1 MLEATVVATLIRS
14 RWTSSFEG
22 MSRRDRQGC
31 DYDAYLPDL
40 LAGWELLLQAD
51 IVADLSD
58 AEAAIRRLNATGT
71 SHVSLEGLARFLLRA
86 ESVASSKIEGLEA
99 APRRL
104 LDAEVALAQGGDA
117 ADRIAVEVLANV
129 AAMEA
134 AVEMGSSTETLTL
147 DDLLGI
153 HRILMERSATPSI
166 AGVVRI
172 AQNWIGGSS
181 YNPCSAAFVPPPPDT
196 LDTLLNDLLAYVN
209 GDDHP
214 ALVQAAIAHA
224 QFETIHPFADGNGR
238 TGRALIHVILRR
250 RGLAPRFVPPISLVL
265 ATWASDYITG
275 LTTYRHA
282 GTPDSPDR
290 SSGAGT
296 WLRTFATAAHRSC
309 ADAESYARRIDAL
322 DARWREQLGR
332 VRANS
337 AVALLVDLLPG
348 VPVITVDSAA
358 RLIGRSEM
366 RTGEAVNRLEAAG
379 VLRQRN
385 VGRQRYR
392 VFEATDVVDL
402 FAGLERALASPTGDT
417 ATAAPTRRVPLR
429 VKRVR
434 DA

>member
-1 MLEATVVATLIRS
+1 
-14 RWTSSFEG
+14 

-31 DYDAYLPDL
+31 DYDAYLPDP
-40 LAGWELLLQAD
+40 LAGWDLALPAD
-51 IVADLSD
+51 LVADLGD
-58 AEAAIRRLNATGT
+58 AEAAIRRLNASVT

-99 APRRL
+99 GPRRL
-104 LDAEVALAQGGDA
+104 LDAEVVLAQGGDA

-134 AVEMGSSTETLTL
+134 AVELGSSTDTITL

-153 HRILMERSATPSI
+153 HRILMERSATPAI
-166 AGVVRI
+166 GGVVR
-172 AQNWIGGSS
+172 AVQNWIGGSS
-181 YNPCSAAFVPPPPDT
+181 YNPCSAAFVPPPPET
-196 LDTLLNDLLAYVN
+196 LDALLDDLLTYVN

-265 ATWASDYITG
+265 ATWAGGYISG
-275 LTTYRHA
+275 LTAYRHVGA
-282 GTPDSPDR
+282 ADLPER
-290 SSGAGT
+290 STRAGT

-309 ADAESYARRIDAL
+309 ADAESYAGEIEAL
-322 DARWREQLGR
+322 DARWRERLGR

-337 AVALLVDLLPG
+337 AVELLLDLLPG

-379 VLRQRN
+379 ILRQRN
-385 VGRQRYR
+385 IGRQRYR
-392 VFEATDVVDL
+392 VFEAADVVDL
-402 FAGLERALASPTGDT
+402 FSGLERALARPTGDT
-417 ATAAPTRRVPLR
+417 ATAAPTRRVPRR
-429 VKRVR
+429 VHP
-434 DA
+434 DGDET

>member
-1 MLEATVVATLIRS
+1 MLVRN

-22 MSRRDRQGC
+22 ISRRDRQGC
-31 DYDAYLPDL
+31 DYDAYLTDP
-40 LAGWELLLQAD
+40 LAGWDLALP
-51 IVADLSD
+51 ADLAADLGD

-71 SHVSLEGLARFLLRA
+71 SHVSLEGLARFLLRS

-99 APRRL
+99 GPRRL
-104 LDAEVALAQGGDA
+104 LDAEVVIAQGGNA
-117 ADRIAVEVLANV
+117 ADQIAVEVLANV

-134 AVEMGSSTETLTL
+134 AVELGSSTDTITLA
-147 DDLLGI
+147 DLLGI
-153 HRILMERSATPSI
+153 HRTLMERSVTPGI
-166 AGVVRI
+166 GGVVRRM
-172 AQNWIGGSS
+172 QNWIGGSS

-196 LDTLLNDLLAYVN
+196 LDALLDDLLAYVN

-265 ATWASDYITG
+265 ATWASDYIAG
-275 LTTYRHA
+275 LTAYRHLGA
-282 GTPDSPDR
+282 PDSPDR
-290 SSGAGT
+290 STGAGT

-309 ADAESYARRIDAL
+309 ADAEFYAGKIEAL

-337 AVALLVDLLPG
+337 AVELLLDLLPG
-348 VPVITVDSAA
+348 APVITVDSAA

-385 VGRQRYR
+385 IGRQRYR
-392 VFEATDVVDL
+392 VFEAADVVDL
-402 FAGLERALASPTGDT
+402 FTGLERSLASPTGNT
-417 ATAAPTRRVPLR
+417 ATAAPNRRVPR
-429 VKRVR
+429 QAKPAGSER
-434 DA
+434 

>member
-1 MLEATVVATLIRS
+1 MREITLVATLIRS

-22 MSRRDRQGC
+22 MSRRDREGC
-31 DYDAYLPDL
+31 DYDAYLPDP
-40 LAGWELLLQAD
+40 LAGWELALPAD
-51 IVADLSD
+51 LVADLND

-99 APRRL
+99 GPRRL
-104 LDAEVALAQGGDA
+104 LDAEVVLAHGGDA

-134 AVEMGSSTETLTL
+134 AVELGSSAETITL

-153 HRILMERSATPSI
+153 HRTLMERSETPGI
-166 AGVVRI
+166 GGVVRTV
-172 AQNWIGGSS
+172 QNWIGGSS
-181 YNPCSAAFVPPPPDT
+181 YDPCSAAFIPPPPES
-196 LDTLLNDLLAYVN
+196 LDTLLDDLLAYVN
-209 GDDHP
+209 GGDHP

-265 ATWASDYITG
+265 ATWASDYIAG
-275 LTTYRHA
+275 LTSYRQVGA
-282 GTPDSPDR
+282 PDSPDR
-290 SSGAGT
+290 STGAAN

-309 ADAESYARRIDAL
+309 TDAESYAGEIERL
-322 DARWREQLGR
+322 NARWREQVGR

-337 AVALLVDLLPG
+337 AVELLLDLLPG

-358 RLIGRSEM
+358 ELIGRSEM

-379 VLRQRN
+379 VVRQRN
-385 VGRQRYR
+385 VGKQRYR
-392 VFEATDVVDL
+392 VFEAADVVDL
-402 FAGLERALASPTGDT
+402 FTGLERALASPTGDT
-417 ATAAPTRRVPLR
+417 ATAPPTRRVPDR
-429 VKRVR
+429 
-434 DA
+434 AS